1 MIYRMTL
8 PTRLMASVL
17 FVTALLIL
25 AGCGGGQASQ
35 SSDDEAQGHSASG
48 NAAPEATDTRQSSEQ
63 KYPDVLEAELESSG
77 GDTWSLAVTISSPYD
92 TQERYAD
99 GWRVLTPDGTVLGK
113 RELVH
118 PHGGQS
124 FTRTQSGLEI
134 PQGVEEITIEG
145 RDLKNGYG
153 GDTVTI
159 PVESS

>member
-1 MIYRMTL
+1 ML
-8 PTRLMASVL
+8 G
-17 FVTALLIL
+17 
-25 AGCGGGQASQ
+25 GCGGGQSSQ
-35 SSDDEAQGHSASG
+35 SSGDEAQGRSTSEEAGTESTGAAKSG
-48 NAAPEATDTRQSSEQ
+48 GQ
-63 KYPDVLEAELESSG
+63 KYPDVLKAELESSG
-77 GDTWSLAVTISSPYD
+77 DDTWSLAVTISSPYD

-124 FTRTQSGLEI
+124 FTRSQSGLEI
-134 PQGVEEITIEG
+134 PQDVQEITIEG

>member
-1 MIYRMTL
+1 MIYRTTL

-17 FVTALLIL
+17 FVAALLIL

-35 SSDDEAQGHSASG
+35 SSGDEAQGQSTSD
-48 NAAPEATDTRQSSEQ
+48 NPPTEATDTGQSDGQ

-77 GDTWSLAVTISSPYD
+77 DDTWSLAVTISSPYD

-99 GWRVLTPDGTVLGK
+99 GWRVLTPDGTVIGK
-113 RELVH
+113 RELMH

-134 PQGVEEITIEG
+134 PQGVEEITVEA

-159 PVESS
+159 PVER